1 MDEKMKEMLDIFE
14 RFGEKAQD
22 ALDFVKRNAGFAA
35 SADGVAV
42 GNRGLAL
49 DGLNLVR
56 PDFDVM
62 LEDGVYI
69 VYRDGNF
76 AKFEAGI
83 SDEEGMRVGI
93 SWHGHRWL
101 IGTDFGE
108 QPWTKATSEELEANG
123 YGIMSEMD
131 ALFDWDVVEA
141 RHQLGDLWKHIP
153 LKDDEYLPTAPMVLV
168 QERFAKYGMLN
179 DALAFCRLPEYK
191 VGECRWFVERYSV
204 YYARHFSGIYG
215 ALTGYYVNN
224 AFRTQAVTLWK

>member
-1 MDEKMKEMLDIFE
+1 MDEKTREMLDIFE
-14 RFGEKAQD
+14 RFGNKAQD

-35 SADGVAV
+35 SAGDVAV

-49 DGLNLVR
+49 DGLNPVR
-56 PDFDVM
+56 PESDGM

-101 IGTDFGE
+101 IGTDFGN

-123 YGIMSEMD
+123 YGIMDEMD

-141 RHQLGDLWKHIP
+141 RHQLGGLWKHIP

-168 QERFAKYGMLN
+168 QERYAKYGMLN
-179 DALAFCRLPEYK
+179 DALAFCKLPEYK
-191 VGECRWFVERYSV
+191 VGEGRWFVERGNADG
-204 YYARHFSGIYG
+204 ARLFYG
-215 ALTGYYVNN
+215 SYGSLSISHVNDVI
-224 AFRTQAVTLWK
+224 RTQAVTLWK